1 MQDWLTSI
9 STLADSYGVNL
20 IIFASIYIGGVP
32 LFWLGIAWIVR
43 NLRKRTSITLPV
55 LFTGLITISSY
66 LYVIAVGNDVPA
78 WVYVVI
84 GALIVY
90 GMYALA
96 MNIRAKR
103 NDLYDYDL
111 IVIGGGSAGLT
122 SSGIGASF
130 GAKTIMIEAHRLGGD
145 CTWAGCIPSKALL
158 HLSKRVDQ
166 RVDPL
171 ERMREIREEVYHD
184 ADRPEIYEK
193 MGVEL
198 AFGRASF
205 VDKHTVKIASEEGER
220 TITGK
225 KIIIASGSRAAV
237 PPIPGLDSVS
247 YLTNETLFEL
257 NETPQHLLIIGAGP
271 IGIEM
276 AQAFRN
282 LGAEVSVI
290 DMAPR
295 ILPRD
300 HESLA
305 SQLQTHLEGQGIKFY
320 LGSGIE
326 TVRSHQWADPRVGPS
341 DETRSDTSVG
351 PSIRLVNGTEISG
364 SHLLI
369 ATGRRPNVESLN
381 LDAAGLTY
389 KNKGIGIDASCR
401 TNIKHIFAI
410 GDVTGIFAFTHMSEH
425 TAKVAALT
433 ALLKFPMKTTPGL
446 TPWVTY
452 TTPELAHVGATEADL
467 KEKGVSYFTYRFP
480 YSKIDRAITDEAT
493 LGEIRIYAKKST
505 GKIYGVDILGERA
518 GDMIGYYALAMKNGL
533 SLRNIADTIFPYPT
547 YGLGARRAADQW
559 YIQSQ
564 SPTLISWIQRVF
576 GYRGPLPRKPGID
589 EVV

>member
-1 MQDWLTSI
+1 MQDWLASI
-9 STLADSYGVNL
+9 TTLADGYGVNL
-20 IIFASIYIGGVP
+20 YIFAGIYIGGVP

-43 NLRKRTSITLPV
+43 NLRRKTSITIPV
-55 LFTGLITISSY
+55 LLTGFITISSY
-66 LYVIAVGNDVPA
+66 LYVIAVGNDVPT
-78 WVYVVI
+78 WVYGVI

-96 MNIRAKR
+96 MNIRSKR
-103 NDLYDYDL
+103 NELFEYDL

-158 HLSKRVDQ
+158 HLSQQGVGVDQ
-166 RVDPL
+166 RVDPF
-171 ERMREIREEVYHD
+171 ERMRQIRNDVYHD

-257 NETPQHLLIIGAGP
+257 NETPQHLVIIGAGP

-300 HESLA
+300 HEVLT
-305 SQLQTHLEGQGIKFY
+305 SQLQTHLDGEGIRFY
-320 LGSGIE
+320 LGNGIE
-326 TVRSHQWADPRVGPS
+326 EVRGAIEVRLK
-341 DETRSDTSVG
+341 DETT
-351 PSIRLVNGTEISG
+351 ISG

-369 ATGRRPNVESLN
+369 ATGRRPNIESLN
-381 LDAAGLTY
+381 LDAAGVTFT
-389 KNKGIGIDASCR
+389 NKGIGIDASCR

-410 GDVTGIFAFTHMSEH
+410 GDVTGQFAFTHMSEH

-433 ALLKFPMKTTPGL
+433 ALLKFPMKTTPEL

-452 TTPELAHVGATEADL
+452 TTPELAHVGATESEL

-480 YSKIDRAITDEAT
+480 YSKIDRAVTDEAT
-493 LGEIRIYAKKST
+493 LGDIRIYARKRD
-505 GKIYGVDILGERA
+505 GKIYGADILGERA
-518 GDMIGYYALAMKNGL
+518 GDMIGYYAMAMKNGL

-559 YIQSQ
+559 YIQAQ
-564 SPTLISWIQRVF
+564 SPSAIKWVQRLF
-576 GYRGPLPRKPGID
+576 GYRGPLPRKPGVD
-589 EVV
+589 EEV

>member
-1 MQDWLTSI
+1 MQDWLASI

-20 IIFASIYIGGVP
+20 IIFASIYIGAIPVFWVGV
-32 LFWLGIAWIVR
+32 AWIVR
-43 NLRKRTSITLPV
+43 NLRRKISITIPV
-55 LFTGLITISSY
+55 LFTGLVTISSY
-66 LYVIAVGNDVPA
+66 LYVIAVGNNVPA
-78 WVYVVI
+78 WVYAVI

-90 GMYALA
+90 GMWALA
-96 MNIRAKR
+96 MNIRSKR
-103 NDLYDYDL
+103 NTLLEYDL
-111 IVIGGGSAGLT
+111 IVIGGGAAGLT

-130 GAKTIMIEAHRLGGD
+130 GAKTLMIEAHRLGGD
-145 CTWAGCIPSKALL
+145 CTWTGCIPSKALL
-158 HLSKRVDQ
+158 HLSS
-166 RVDPL
+166 RVDPRVDPF
-171 ERMREIREEVYHD
+171 ERMREIRDEVYHD

-198 AFGRASF
+198 AFGKASF
-205 VDKHTVKIASEEGER
+205 IDKHTLCIVSESGER
-220 TITGK
+220 IVTGR
-225 KIIIASGSRAAV
+225 KILIASGSRAAV
-237 PPIPGLDSVS
+237 PPIPGLDSVP

-257 NETPQHLLIIGAGP
+257 TETPKHLVIIGAGP

-300 HESLA
+300 HEALSA
-305 SQLQTHLEGQGIKFY
+305 QLQAHLEGMGIRFY
-320 LGSGIE
+320 LGAGIE
-326 TVRSHQWADPRVGPS
+326 RAD
-341 DETRSDTSVG
+341 TLVG
-351 PSIRLVNGTEISG
+351 PSIRLKDGTEVSG

-369 ATGRRPNVESLN
+369 ATGRKPNIESLN
-381 LDAAGLTY
+381 LDAAGIVHTP
-389 KNKGIGIDASCR
+389 KGIGIDASCR

-410 GDVTGIFAFTHMSEH
+410 GDVTGVFAFTHMSEH

-452 TTPELAHVGATEADL
+452 TSPELAHVGATEAEL
-467 KEKGVSYFTYRFP
+467 MQNGVDYFTYRFP
-480 YSKIDRAITDEAT
+480 YSKIDRAVTEEAT
-493 LGEIRIYAKKST
+493 LGDIRIYAKKST

-518 GDMIGYYALAMKNGL
+518 GDLIGIYALAMKNGL

-564 SPTLISWIQRVF
+564 SPVLIAWVQRLF
-576 GYRGPLPRKPGID
+576 GYRGPLPRKLGKD

>member
-1 MQDWLTSI
+1 MQDWLNSI
-9 STLADSYGVNL
+9 TDLANGYGVNL
-20 IIFASIYIGGVP
+20 YIFAGIYIGGVP

-43 NLRKRTSITLPV
+43 NLRRKTSLTVPV

-84 GALIVY
+84 GALIAY
-90 GMYALA
+90 GMVALA
-96 MNIRAKR
+96 MNIRSKR
-103 NDLYDYDL
+103 NDLFEYDM

-122 SSGIGASF
+122 SSGIAASL

-145 CTWAGCIPSKALL
+145 CTWTGCIPSKALL
-158 HLSKRVDQ
+158 HLSQKGKGVE
-166 RVDPL
+166 PYA
-171 ERMREIREEVYHD
+171 RMRQIREEVYHD
-184 ADRPEIYEK
+184 ADRPEIYET
-193 MGVEL
+193 MGVDV
-198 AFGRASF
+198 AFGKASF
-205 VDKHTVKIASEEGER
+205 IDKHTVKITSDEGER
-220 TITGK
+220 IITGK
-225 KIIIASGSRAAV
+225 KIIIAAGARAAV
-237 PPIPGLDSVS
+237 PPIPGLDSVPF
-247 YLTNETLFEL
+247 LTNENLFEL
-257 NETPQHLLIIGAGP
+257 TETPQHLVIIGAGP

-282 LGAEVSVI
+282 LGADVSVI

-295 ILPRD
+295 IMPRD
-300 HESLA
+300 HEALTSL
-305 SQLQTHLEGQGIKFY
+305 LQAHLEGQGIRFF
-320 LGSGIE
+320 LGKGIE
-326 TVRSHQWADPRVGPS
+326 AVTFGPS
-341 DETRSDTSVG
+341 V
-351 PSIRLVNGTEISG
+351 RLKDGTEISG

-369 ATGRRPNVESLN
+369 ATGRRPNIESLN
-381 LDAAGLTY
+381 LDAAGVTFT
-389 KNKGIGIDASCR
+389 NKGIGIDASCR

-410 GDVTGIFAFTHMSEH
+410 GDVTGQFAFTHMSEH

-433 ALLKFPMKTTPGL
+433 ALLKYPMKTTPEL

-452 TTPELAHVGATEADL
+452 TNPELAHVGATEAGL

-480 YSKIDRAITDEAT
+480 YSKIDRAITEEAT

-505 GKIYGVDILGERA
+505 GNIYGVDILGERA

-559 YIQSQ
+559 YIQAQ

>member
-1 MQDWLTSI
+1 MQDWIASI
-9 STLADSYGVNL
+9 HDIANGYGVNL
-20 IIFASIYIGGVP
+20 FIFASIYIGGVP

-43 NLRKRTSITLPV
+43 NLRRKTSITLPV
-55 LFTGLITISSY
+55 LLTGLITISSY
-66 LYVIAVGNDVPA
+66 LYVIAVGKDVPF
-78 WVYVVI
+78 WVYGVI
-84 GALIVY
+84 GALILY

-96 MNIRAKR
+96 MNIRSKR
-103 NDLYDYDL
+103 NDLYDYDM

-158 HLSKRVDQ
+158 HLSKQKGVE
-166 RVDPL
+166 PYA
-171 ERMREIREEVYHD
+171 RMRQIREEVYHD

-205 VDKHTVKIASEEGER
+205 VDKYTVKIASEEGER

-257 NETPQHLLIIGAGP
+257 NETPKHLVIIGAGP

-282 LGAEVSVI
+282 LGADVSVI

-300 HESLA
+300 HESLT
-305 SQLQTHLEGQGIKFY
+305 SQLKTHLEGQGIKFY
-320 LGSGIE
+320 LGTGIE
-326 TVRSHQWADPRVGPS
+326 QANMQ
-341 DETRSDTSVG
+341 VG
-351 PSIRLVNGTEISG
+351 PSIFLKDGTEISG
-364 SHLLI
+364 THLLI
-369 ATGRRPNVESLN
+369 ATGRRPNIESLN
-381 LDAAGLTY
+381 LDAAGVTFT
-389 KNKGIGIDASCR
+389 NKGIGIDASCR

-410 GDVTGIFAFTHMSEH
+410 GDVTGQFAFTHMSEH

-433 ALLKFPMKTTPGL
+433 ALLKYPMKTTPGL

-452 TTPELAHVGATEADL
+452 TTPELAHVGATEAEL
-467 KEKGVSYFTYRFP
+467 KEKEVDYFTYRFP

-493 LGEIRIYAKKST
+493 LGDIRIYAKKST

-564 SPTLISWIQRVF
+564 SPALISWIQRVF

>member
-1 MQDWLTSI
+1 MTDWLASI

-20 IIFASIYIGGVP
+20 IIFASIYIGAIPVFWVGV
-32 LFWLGIAWIVR
+32 AWIVR
-43 NLRKRTSITLPV
+43 NLRKKISITIPV
-55 LFTGLITISSY
+55 LFTGVVTISSY
-66 LYVIAVGNDVPA
+66 LYVIAVGNNVPV
-78 WVYVVI
+78 WVYAVI

-90 GMYALA
+90 GMVALA
-96 MNIRAKR
+96 GQIRTKR
-103 NDLYDYDL
+103 NALLEYDL
-111 IVIGGGSAGLT
+111 IVIGGGAAGLT

-130 GAKTIMIEAHRLGGD
+130 GAKTLMIEAHRLGGD
-145 CTWAGCIPSKALL
+145 CTWTGCIPSKALL

-166 RVDPL
+166 DGADSLVGPF
-171 ERMREIREEVYHD
+171 ERMRQIREEVYHD

-193 MGVEL
+193 IGVEL

-205 VDKHTVKIASEEGER
+205 VDKHTVRIVSESGER
-220 TITGK
+220 VVTGR

-237 PPIPGLDSVS
+237 PPIPGLDSVP

-257 NETPQHLLIIGAGP
+257 NEVPAHLVIIGAGP

-282 LGAEVSVI
+282 LGSDVSVV

-300 HESLA
+300 HEALSA
-305 SQLQTHLEGQGIKFY
+305 QLQAHLEGMGITFH
-320 LGSGIE
+320 LGVGI
-326 TVRSHQWADPRVGPS
+326 VRVDQRVDPQVGPC
-341 DETRSDTSVG
+341 V
-351 PSIRLVNGTEISG
+351 RLVNGTEVSG

-369 ATGRRPNVESLN
+369 ATGRRPNIESLN
-381 LDAAGLTY
+381 LDAAGIAHSA
-389 KNKGIGIDASCR
+389 KGIGIDASCR
-401 TNIKHIFAI
+401 TNIPHIFAI

-452 TTPELAHVGATEADL
+452 TSPELAHVGATEAEL
-467 KEKGVSYFTYRFP
+467 KQNGVDYFTYRFP
-480 YSKIDRAITDEAT
+480 YSKIDRAVTEEAT

-505 GKIYGVDILGERA
+505 GKIYGADILGERA
-518 GDMIGYYALAMKNGL
+518 GDLIGLYAMAMKNGL

-564 SPTLISWIQRVF
+564 SPALIAWVQRLF
-576 GYRGPLPRKPGID
+576 GYRGPLPRKPGAD

>member
-1 MQDWLTSI
+1 MTDWLASI

-20 IIFASIYIGGVP
+20 IIFASIYIGAIPVFWVGV
-32 LFWLGIAWIVR
+32 AWIVR
-43 NLRKRTSITLPV
+43 NLRKKISITIPV
-55 LFTGLITISSY
+55 LFTGVVTISSY
-66 LYVIAVGNDVPA
+66 LYVIAVGNNVPV
-78 WVYVVI
+78 WVYAVI

-90 GMYALA
+90 GMVALA
-96 MNIRAKR
+96 GQIRTKR
-103 NDLYDYDL
+103 NALLEYDL
-111 IVIGGGSAGLT
+111 IVIGGGAAGLT

-130 GAKTIMIEAHRLGGD
+130 GAKTLMIEAHRLGGD
-145 CTWAGCIPSKALL
+145 CTWTGCIPSKALL

-166 RVDPL
+166 DGADSLVGPF
-171 ERMREIREEVYHD
+171 ERMRQIREEVYHD

-205 VDKHTVKIASEEGER
+205 VDKHTVRIVSESGER
-220 TITGK
+220 VVTGR

-237 PPIPGLDSVS
+237 PPIPGLDSVP

-257 NETPQHLLIIGAGP
+257 NEVPAHLVIIGAGP

-282 LGAEVSVI
+282 LGSDVSVV
-290 DMAPR
+290 DMAPC

-300 HESLA
+300 HEALSA
-305 SQLQTHLEGQGIKFY
+305 QLQAHLEGMGITFH
-320 LGSGIE
+320 LGVGI
-326 TVRSHQWADPRVGPS
+326 VRVDQRVDPQVGPC
-341 DETRSDTSVG
+341 V
-351 PSIRLVNGTEISG
+351 RLVNGTEVSG

-369 ATGRRPNVESLN
+369 ATGRRPNIESLN
-381 LDAAGLTY
+381 LDAAGIAHSA
-389 KNKGIGIDASCR
+389 KGIGIDASCR
-401 TNIKHIFAI
+401 TNIPHIFAI

-452 TTPELAHVGATEADL
+452 TSPELAHVGATEAEL
-467 KEKGVSYFTYRFP
+467 KQNGVDYFTYRFP
-480 YSKIDRAITDEAT
+480 YSKIDRAVTEEAT

-505 GKIYGVDILGERA
+505 GKIYGADILGERA
-518 GDMIGYYALAMKNGL
+518 GDLIGLYAMAMKNGL

-564 SPTLISWIQRVF
+564 SPALIAWVQRLF
-576 GYRGPLPRKPGID
+576 GYRGPLPRKPGAD

>member
-1 MQDWLTSI
+1 MTDWLASI

-20 IIFASIYIGGVP
+20 IIFASIYIGAIPVFWVGV
-32 LFWLGIAWIVR
+32 AWIVR
-43 NLRKRTSITLPV
+43 NLRKKISITIPV
-55 LFTGLITISSY
+55 LFTGVVTISSY
-66 LYVIAVGNDVPA
+66 LYVIAVGNNVPV
-78 WVYVVI
+78 WVYAVI

-90 GMYALA
+90 GMVALA
-96 MNIRAKR
+96 GQIRTKR
-103 NDLYDYDL
+103 NALLEYDL
-111 IVIGGGSAGLT
+111 IVIGGGAAGLT

-130 GAKTIMIEAHRLGGD
+130 GAKTLMIEAHRLGGD
-145 CTWAGCIPSKALL
+145 CTWTGCIPSKALL

-166 RVDPL
+166 DGADSLVGPF
-171 ERMREIREEVYHD
+171 ERMRQIREEVYHD

-193 MGVEL
+193 MGVVL

-205 VDKHTVKIASEEGER
+205 VDKHTVRIVSESGER
-220 TITGK
+220 VVTGR

-237 PPIPGLDSVS
+237 PPIPGLDSVP

-257 NETPQHLLIIGAGP
+257 NEVPAHLVIIGAGP

-282 LGAEVSVI
+282 LGSDVSVV

-300 HESLA
+300 HEALSA
-305 SQLQTHLEGQGIKFY
+305 QLQAHLEGMGITFH
-320 LGSGIE
+320 LGVGI
-326 TVRSHQWADPRVGPS
+326 VRVDQRVDPQVGPC
-341 DETRSDTSVG
+341 V
-351 PSIRLVNGTEISG
+351 RLVNGTEVSG

-369 ATGRRPNVESLN
+369 ATGRRPNIESLN
-381 LDAAGLTY
+381 LDAAGIAHSA
-389 KNKGIGIDASCR
+389 KGIGIDASCR

-452 TTPELAHVGATEADL
+452 TSPELAHVGATEAEL
-467 KEKGVSYFTYRFP
+467 KQNGVDYFTYRFP
-480 YSKIDRAITDEAT
+480 YSKIDRAVTEEAT
-493 LGEIRIYAKKST
+493 QGEIRIYAKKST
-505 GKIYGVDILGERA
+505 GKIYGADILGERA
-518 GDMIGYYALAMKNGL
+518 GDLIGLYALAMKNGL

-564 SPTLISWIQRVF
+564 SPALIAWVQRLF
-576 GYRGPLPRKPGID
+576 GYRGPLPRKPGAD

>member
-1 MQDWLTSI
+1 MQDWLASI
-9 STLADSYGVNL
+9 SAIADSYGVNL
-20 IIFASIYIGGVP
+20 IIFASIYIGAIPVFWVGV
-32 LFWLGIAWIVR
+32 AWIVR
-43 NLRKRTSITLPV
+43 NLRKKISITVPV
-55 LFTGLITISSY
+55 LFTGVVTISSY
-66 LYVIAVGNDVPA
+66 LYVIAVGNNVPA
-78 WVYVVI
+78 WVYAVI

-90 GMYALA
+90 GMWALA
-96 MNIRAKR
+96 MNIRTKR
-103 NDLYDYDL
+103 NALLEYDL
-111 IVIGGGSAGLT
+111 IVIGGGAAGLT

-130 GAKTIMIEAHRLGGD
+130 GAKTLMIEAHRLGGD
-145 CTWAGCIPSKALL
+145 CTWTGCIPSKALL

-205 VDKHTVKIASEEGER
+205 VDKHTVRIVSESGER
-220 TITGK
+220 VVTGR
-225 KIIIASGSRAAV
+225 KILIASGSRAAV
-237 PPIPGLDSVS
+237 PPIPGLDRVP

-257 NETPQHLLIIGAGP
+257 NEVPAHLVIIGAGP

-282 LGAEVSVI
+282 LGSEVSVV

-300 HESLA
+300 HEALSA
-305 SQLQTHLEGQGIKFY
+305 QLQAHLEGMGIRFY
-320 LGSGIE
+320 LGMGIE
-326 TVRSHQWADPRVGPS
+326 RADQRA
-341 DETRSDTSVG
+341 DTSVG
-351 PSIRLVNGTEISG
+351 PSSGPSIRLKDGSEISG
-364 SHLLI
+364 SHLLV
-369 ATGRRPNVESLN
+369 ATGRRPNIESLN
-381 LDAAGLTY
+381 LDAAGIAHSA
-389 KNKGIGIDASCR
+389 KGIGIDASCR
-401 TNIKHIFAI
+401 TNIPHIFAI

-452 TTPELAHVGATEADL
+452 TSPELAHVGATEAEL
-467 KEKGVSYFTYRFP
+467 KQNGVEFFTYRFP
-480 YSKIDRAITDEAT
+480 YSKIDRAVTEEAT

-505 GKIYGVDILGERA
+505 GKIYGADILGERA
-518 GDMIGYYALAMKNGL
+518 GDLIGYYALAMKNGL

-564 SPTLISWIQRVF
+564 SPSLIKWVQRLF
-576 GYRGPLPRKPGID
+576 GYRGPLPRKPGPD

>member
-1 MQDWLTSI
+1 MQDWLASI
-9 STLADSYGVNL
+9 SAIADSYGVNL
-20 IIFASIYIGGVP
+20 VIFASIYIGAIPVFWVGV
-32 LFWLGIAWIVR
+32 AWIVR
-43 NLRKRTSITLPV
+43 NLRKKISITVPV
-55 LFTGLITISSY
+55 LFTGVVTISSY
-66 LYVIAVGNDVPA
+66 LYVIAVGNNVPA
-78 WVYVVI
+78 WVYAVI
-84 GALIVY
+84 AALIVY
-90 GMYALA
+90 GMWALA
-96 MNIRAKR
+96 MNIRTKR
-103 NDLYDYDL
+103 NALLEYDL
-111 IVIGGGSAGLT
+111 IVIGGGAAGLT

-130 GAKTIMIEAHRLGGD
+130 GAKTLMIEAHRLGGD
-145 CTWAGCIPSKALL
+145 CTWTGCIPSKALL
-158 HLSKRVDQ
+158 HLSDRAKGRVDQ
-166 RVDPL
+166 RIDPL

-205 VDKHTVKIASEEGER
+205 VDKHTVRIVSESGER
-220 TITGK
+220 VVTGR
-225 KIIIASGSRAAV
+225 KIIIAAGSRAAV

-257 NETPQHLLIIGAGP
+257 NEVPQHLVIIGAGP

-282 LGAEVSVI
+282 LGAEVSVV

-300 HESLA
+300 HEALSA
-305 SQLQTHLEGQGIKFY
+305 QLQAHLEGMGIRFH

-326 TVRSHQWADPRVGPS
+326 RADQ
-341 DETRSDTSVG
+341 RSDTLVG
-351 PSIRLVNGTEISG
+351 SSLLLKDGTEISG

-369 ATGRRPNVESLN
+369 ATGRRPNIESLN
-381 LDAAGLTY
+381 LDAAGIAHSA
-389 KNKGIGIDASCR
+389 KGIGIDASCR
-401 TNIKHIFAI
+401 TNIPHIFAI

-452 TTPELAHVGATEADL
+452 TSPELAHVGATEAEL
-467 KEKGVSYFTYRFP
+467 KQNGVEYVTYRFP
-480 YSKIDRAITDEAT
+480 YSKIDRAVTEEAT

-505 GKIYGVDILGERA
+505 GKIYGADILGERA
-518 GDMIGYYALAMKNGL
+518 GDLIGYYALAMKNGL

-564 SPTLISWIQRVF
+564 SPALIQWVQRLF
-576 GYRGPLPRKPGID
+576 GYRGPLPRKPGPD

>member
-9 STLADSYGVNL
+9 TDLANGYGVNL
-20 IIFASIYIGGVP
+20 YIFAGIYIGGVP

-43 NLRKRTSITLPV
+43 NLRKKISLTLPV

-84 GALIVY
+84 GALIAY
-90 GMYALA
+90 GMVALA
-96 MNIRAKR
+96 MNIRSKR
-103 NDLYDYDL
+103 NELFEYDM

-122 SSGIGASF
+122 SSGIAASL

-145 CTWAGCIPSKALL
+145 CTWTGCVPSKALL
-158 HLSKRVDQ
+158 HLSQHRIGVDQ
-166 RVDPL
+166 RVDPY
-171 ERMREIREEVYHD
+171 ERMRQIRNDVYHD

-193 MGVEL
+193 MGVDV
-198 AFGRASF
+198 AFGKASF
-205 VDKHTVKIASEEGER
+205 IDKHTVKIASEDGER
-220 TITGK
+220 IITGK
-225 KIIIASGSRAAV
+225 KVIIATGARAAV
-237 PPIPGLDSVS
+237 PPIPGLDSVPF
-247 YLTNETLFEL
+247 LTNENLFEL
-257 NETPQHLLIIGAGP
+257 TETPQHLVIIGAGP

-295 ILPRD
+295 IMPRD
-300 HESLA
+300 HEALT

-320 LGSGIE
+320 LGAGIE
-326 TVRSHQWADPRVGPS
+326 TIGGSIDVRLKG
-341 DETRSDTSVG
+341 
-351 PSIRLVNGTEISG
+351 GTIVSG

-369 ATGRRPNVESLN
+369 ATGRRPNIESLN
-381 LDAAGLTY
+381 LDAAGVTFT
-389 KNKGIGIDASCR
+389 KKGITIDASCR
-401 TNIKHIFAI
+401 TNIKPIFAI
-410 GDVTGIFAFTHMSEH
+410 GDVTGQFAFTHMSEH

-433 ALLKFPMKTTPGL
+433 ALLKFPMKTTPEL

-452 TTPELAHVGATEADL
+452 TSPELAHVGATEAEL
-467 KEKGVSYFTYRFP
+467 KEKGVSFFTYRFP
-480 YSKIDRAITDEAT
+480 YSKIDRAVTDEAT
-493 LGEIRIYAKKST
+493 MGEIRIYAKKRN

-518 GDMIGYYALAMKNGL
+518 GDMIGYYAMAMKNGL

-559 YIQSQ
+559 YIQAQ
-564 SPTLISWIQRVF
+564 SPSAIKWVQRFF
-576 GYRGPLPRKPGID
+576 GYRGPLPRKPGVD